1 MSQPCRSN
9 DVDVAFTP
17 YVPIRA
23 RPPPPAAYSA
33 RVASA
38 VGGSSLEA
46 PKVSAILLDAGGVL
60 VFPEPA
66 NLLPPLR
73 EAGLDPD
80 LATLEQAHYQAMA
93 AQDQQPAPPG
103 PNTWWRDYLTTYLA
117 ACGVAEAKC
126 EQLAIELAQ
135 HPRRYGWAHAGLGV
149 KDGLRA
155 LAGLGLPMGVV
166 SNSNGT
172 VEGDLR
178 RVGICYV
185 ADGNGPDGPAAS
197 GPDLGGPP
205 EGVEMG
211 VILDSA
217 VVGVAKPDPGI
228 FRIALDALNVPAD
241 GTVLHVGDSL
251 RYDVAGALAAGLQPV
266 HMDPYGLCSA
276 PEGHPH
282 VSSLTELADSLQP
295 NPR

>member
-1 MSQPCRSN
+1 
-9 DVDVAFTP
+9 
-17 YVPIRA
+17 
-23 RPPPPAAYSA
+23 
-33 RVASA
+33 VAS
-38 VGGSSLEA
+38 E
-46 PKVSAILLDAGGVL
+46 VSAILLDAGGVL

-73 EAGLDPD
+73 QAGVDPD
-80 LATLEQAHYQAMA
+80 LATLERAHYRAMA
-93 AQDQQPAPPG
+93 AQDRQATPPAPT
-103 PNTWWRDYLTTYLA
+103 TWWRDYLTTYVA
-117 ACGVAEAKC
+117 ACGVPGDRCGHVAAEIAARP
-126 EQLAIELAQ
+126 Q
-135 HPRRYGWAHAGLGV
+135 RYGWAHAGAGV

-178 RVGICYV
+178 STGICYV
-185 ADGNGPDGPAAS
+185 ADSHGAEADGVP
-197 GPDLGGPP
+197 
-205 EGVEMG
+205 MG

-228 FRIALDALNVPAD
+228 FRIALEALSVPA
-241 GTVLHVGDSL
+241 GGGVLHVGDSL

-276 PEGHPH
+276 PEGHRH
-282 VSSLTELADSLQP
+282 VSSLTELAQALVSD
-295 NPR
+295 PR

>member
-1 MSQPCRSN
+1 M
-9 DVDVAFTP
+9 
-17 YVPIRA
+17 
-23 RPPPPAAYSA
+23 
-33 RVASA
+33 ASP
-38 VGGSSLEA
+38 VSGNSIEA

-73 EAGLDPD
+73 EVGVDPD
-80 LATLEQAHYQAMA
+80 LAALERAHYHAMA
-93 AQDQQPAPPG
+93 AQDRQPAPPVQ
-103 PNTWWRDYLTTYLA
+103 NTWWRDYLTSYLA
-117 ACGVAEAKC
+117 ACGVAEASC
-126 EQLAIELAQ
+126 EQLATEIAQ

-149 KDGLRA
+149 MDGLRA

-178 RVGICYV
+178 RVGVCYV
-185 ADGNGPDGPAAS
+185 LDGDRPPA
-197 GPDLGGPP
+197 
-205 EGVEMG
+205 EGVKMG

-217 VVGVAKPDPGI
+217 VVGVAKPDPEI
-228 FRIALDALNVPAD
+228 FRLALDALNVPAD

-282 VSSLTELADSLQP
+282 VTSLAELAESLRP